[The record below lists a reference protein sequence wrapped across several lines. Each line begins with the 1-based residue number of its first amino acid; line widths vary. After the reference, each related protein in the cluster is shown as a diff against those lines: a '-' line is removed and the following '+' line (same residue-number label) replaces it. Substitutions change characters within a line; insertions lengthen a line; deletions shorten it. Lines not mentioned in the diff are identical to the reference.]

1 MATLTNAA
9 PKIIFGGI
17 NDRSRGT
24 LVRDPETYP
33 QHLPLVRLFTQ
44 TGPEETTLVN
54 SNSASFNDIF
64 GNQTLARR
72 SKFHNLQSLL
82 VETLLAEGNP
92 IFVKRLRPEDAPNP
106 ARIIVAIDLVNDQ
119 IPKRITG
126 IGGFDY
132 PPSVEGDFEYDDNGD
147 VVTIPGVRGKI
158 VLIEDNGSEVGQQE
172 VVDGSFVSET
182 DGTQSQLYPLF
193 ELPAS
198 FFGEMGNLLGF
209 RMWTPTTADTLPFDE
224 KTADEFKTRMYRAQF
239 MRRDTAGSSP
249 VVTRTAR
256 GEDYVDFCFTPGAYS
271 DSTDKEYYAQ
281 DVVAQA
287 YGDDGIESGTQP
299 LYSPFS
305 QMFVYQ
311 DNLEAVQTWIYDHEM
326 NVNPAAAVHVQ
337 GPGQIDVF
345 TGIDIDGDPHHALL
359 LEGPLKGGLRIGKDT
374 TIYASGGG
382 DGTTDLAMYE
392 RLVNRENMN
401 FGDLGDEY
409 DNMPVYPFSV
419 IYDTGLT
426 MDGKYQMMNVLGRR
440 PDLRCIFTTYVEA
453 DQRAPTRS
461 EEVSRAQALMARLRA
476 YPESTLYSTPVC
488 RAEIIQQTG
497 SLTGG
502 GYSKP
507 VPLVLDYA
515 QRWARMAGA
524 GTGNMR
530 EGADIDVSPNNR
542 VELVKDL
549 NVKFFND
556 RTQSD
561 LWDNGATYTLS
572 YDRRSQYYPAL
583 HSVYNDDTSVL
594 ISPITVAICCDVM
607 RLVRQV
613 HADLSGNA
621 KLTKP
626 QFIERSDN
634 LVLQKV
640 EGRYNDRVEIIPQTY
655 FTEAD
660 DQRGFSWRCRVTVYA
675 NNPRNV
681 MIFDLETRR
690 MEDLPVQQ

>member
-54 SNSASFNDIF
+54 NNSASFNDIF
-64 GNQTLARR
+64 GMQTLARR
-72 SKFHNLQSLL
+72 SKYHNLQSLL
-82 VETLLAEGNP
+82 TETLLGEGNAV
-92 IFVKRLRPEDAPNP
+92 FVKRLRPEDAPNP
-106 ARIIVAIDLVNDQ
+106 ARIIVAIDMVDDQ
-119 IPKRITG
+119 IPKRTKSLS
-126 IGGFDY
+126 GFNY
-132 PPSVEGDFEYDDNGD
+132 PGSVQDDTVYDENGD
-147 VVTIPGVRGKI
+147 VVTVDGVRGKI
-158 VLIEDNGSEVGQQE
+158 VLIEDNASEIGQQDI
-172 VVDGSFVSET
+172 VDGSFVAES
-182 DGTQSQLYPLF
+182 DGTQSQLIPLF

-209 RMWTPTTADTLPFDE
+209 RMWAPTTEDTLPFDE
-224 KTADEFKTRMYRAQF
+224 RTADEFKTRMYRAQF
-239 MRRDTAGSSP
+239 MRRDSEGASP

-271 DSTDKEYYAQ
+271 ESTDKEYYAE
-281 DVVAQA
+281 DVVVQA
-287 YGDDGIESGTQP
+287 YEDDGIESGTQP
-299 LYSPFS
+299 LYAPFS
-305 QMFVYQ
+305 QLHVYQ
-311 DNLEAVQTWIYDHEM
+311 DNLASVQNHIFNKEM
-326 NVNPAAAVHVQ
+326 VVNPAAAMHMEE
-337 GPGQIDVF
+337 PGQVDVF
-345 TGIDIDGDPHHALL
+345 SGIDIDGDAYHALL
-359 LEGPLKGGLRIGKDT
+359 LEGPIKGGIRLGRDAT
-374 TIYASGGG
+374 VYATGGG

-392 RLVNRENMN
+392 KLVNRENLN

-409 DNMPVYPFSV
+409 DNLPVFPFSV
-419 IYDTGLT
+419 IYDTGLS

-440 PDLRCIFTTYVEA
+440 HDLRCIFTTYVEEE
-453 DQRAPTRS
+453 QRAPTRS

-497 SLTGG
+497 GLTGG
-502 GYSKP
+502 GYIKP
-507 VPLVLDYA
+507 VPLLLDYA

-524 GTGNMR
+524 GNGNMR

-556 RTQSD
+556 RTQTD

-626 QFIERSDN
+626 QFIERCDN

-660 DQRGFSWRCRVTVYA
+660 DQRGFSWHCRVTVYA

-690 MEDLPVQQ
+690 MEDLQAQ